1 MKIYR
6 TQKAKKNILST
17 YDRLLD
23 EWGVDITQI
32 DIMTRYGSTHVNV
45 FGESD
50 APPILLFHGVG
61 DDSALMWIC
70 NAAALAPH
78 FRLYAVDTLGGPG
91 KSVVDNSY
99 NKEFDDAVW
108 IDDILDGLRLKDVN
122 IAGVSHGGYLAQ
134 YYALVRPERVN
145 KVVCMASSVPAG
157 VTGSPMKTMI
167 KIFFPE
173 ALFPTKQNIKKLL
186 MKLTGK
192 NSAVFTENPL
202 ILEHFSYLLRGYN
215 NMAMRYHKVIGFSD
229 EQIESIRS
237 KVLYLVGEVDPFS
250 VMGGKAA
257 LEKYEMNARFFAEV
271 GHGINHE
278 MADEINLILIEYF
291 SEKIHT

>member
-6 TQKAKKNILST
+6 TQKAKKIILST

-23 EWGVDITQI
+23 EWGVDITQR
-32 DIMTRYGSTHVNV
+32 DITTRYGSTHVNV
-45 FGESD
+45 FGKSD

-61 DDSALMWIC
+61 DDSALMWIY

-91 KSVVDNSY
+91 KSVPDNSY
-99 NKEFDDAVW
+99 NKEFDGAVW
-108 IDDILDGLRLKDVN
+108 IDGILDSFGLKDVN
-122 IAGVSHGGYLAQ
+122 IVGVSHGGYLAQ
-134 YYALVRPERVN
+134 YYALIRPERVN
-145 KVVCMASSVPAG
+145 KVICMASSVPAG

-186 MKLTGK
+186 VKLSGK
-192 NSAVFTENPL
+192 NSAAFTENPL
-202 ILEHFSYLLRGYN
+202 IFEHFTYLLRGYN
-215 NMAMRYHKVIGFSD
+215 NMAMRYHKVMGFSD

-237 KVLYLVGEVDPFS
+237 KILYLVGEADPFS
-250 VMGGKAA
+250 ILGGKAA
-257 LEKYEMNARFFAEV
+257 LEKYKMNARFFANA

-278 MADEINLILIEYF
+278 IADEINAILIEHF
-291 SEKIHT
+291 NK